1 MGKNIIHIIGQ
12 SAAHM
17 YGIIARPYMTMR
29 SIAQSGS
36 YWELVSIGV
45 VLSMY
50 FAVATVVKNP
60 AFRPFLLTRQFL
72 ALAVVVVVTTL
83 FASGVLW
90 CTGKLVGGVGS
101 YGRFFLTWSY
111 TLIPTVCWFLATSI
125 LYILL
130 PPPRTARPEG
140 IAASGV
146 FLVFST
152 VLLLWKLVL
161 SYLAIRFSL
170 RLSLPRILGAAF
182 LACGPLFL
190 YGYWTYAIGVFKIPF
205 Y

>member
-1 MGKNIIHIIGQ
+1 MEQHFGRIIRQ
-12 SAAHM
+12 SAQHI
-17 YGIIARPYMTMR
+17 YGIITRPYVTMR

-36 YWELVSIGV
+36 YWELVSVGA

-60 AFRPFLLTRQFL
+60 AFRPFLLTRQFF

-90 CTGKLVGGVGS
+90 CAGKFVGGSGS
-101 YGRFFLTWSY
+101 YGRFFLSWSY
-111 TLIPTVCWFLATSI
+111 TLIPTVSWFLVTSI
-125 LYILL
+125 LYIVF

-146 FLVFST
+146 FLVFSM

-161 SYLAIRFSL
+161 SYLALRFSL
-170 RLSLPRILGAAF
+170 RLTLPRILGVVGLSF
-182 LACGPLFL
+182 GPLFF